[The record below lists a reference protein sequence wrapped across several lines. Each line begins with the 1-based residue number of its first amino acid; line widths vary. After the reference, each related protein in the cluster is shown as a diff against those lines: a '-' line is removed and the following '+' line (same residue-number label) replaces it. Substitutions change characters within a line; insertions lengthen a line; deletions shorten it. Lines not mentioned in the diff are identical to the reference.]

1 MTLDKQANVSLAA
14 ETVDELR
21 AEAARN
27 GVGMSEVARWRIEGY
42 PPAVAEAEDRRR
54 AVLARFEE
62 LEGEC
67 ERQRAETEILIGALD
82 LREPERSARIDGT
95 DPGMG

>member
-27 GVGMSEVARWRIEGY
+27 GVSMSEIAGRIEGY

>member
-1 MTLDKQANVSLAA
+1 MALDEQVNVSLAV

-27 GVGMSEVARWRIEGY
+27 GVSMSEVARWRIEGY
-42 PPAVAEAEDRRR
+42 PPAIAEAEDRRR
-54 AVLARFEE
+54 AVLACFEE

-67 ERQRAETEILIGALD
+67 ERQRAEEEILIGALD
-82 LREPERSARIDGT
+82 LREPERSARIDGA